1 MKERF
6 GDEMIYKNPRQLAEL
21 QQSYD
26 AKTAELDL
34 LYRAY
39 ERRAG

>member
-6 GDEMIYKNPRQLAEL
+6 GDEMIYKNPERLAEL
-21 QQSYD
+21 KCSFD
-26 AKTAELDL
+26 AKTAELEL